1 MVEFLPMAL
10 LVLSSA
16 YFFRVFPIQIFALFR
31 PGTISVAGAEDGSLL
46 FFDLERDTRPC
57 INKLLGHSGP
67 VIALGFNN
75 DESLLASADE
85 KNQIII
91 WRKS

>member
-1 MVEFLPMAL
+1 MAPI
-10 LVLSSA
+10 LS
-16 YFFRVFPIQIFALFR
+16 YR
-31 PGTISVAGAEDGSLL
+31 PGTIAVAGAEDGSLL